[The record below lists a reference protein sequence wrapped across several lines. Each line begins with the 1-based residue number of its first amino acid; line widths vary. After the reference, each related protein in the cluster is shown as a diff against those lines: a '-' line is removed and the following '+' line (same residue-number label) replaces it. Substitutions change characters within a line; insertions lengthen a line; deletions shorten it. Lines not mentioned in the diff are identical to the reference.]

1 MSTRRS
7 PGFAPA
13 VGALA
18 LLLLA
23 ACGDNGTAPAPAP
36 ATTLAFRPVADGPVR
51 TTLPAVAVE
60 IDNASGGLVNAT
72 NPVTLALGNNP
83 GYLILHASGA
93 AANDRIIELVDP
105 VSAVVLP
112 TLQNNEGST
121 EMLALE
127 YDPVANVVY
136 GTDKSQILWGLDPV
150 TGHRTQVGT
159 MTVSY
164 VKGIALEPGTGG
176 RLLGVT
182 VNNADLYSINRATA
196 DVTTLGTLTISGD
209 VVDWCNGLARDP
221 TSGTVYAVA
230 TLGSNVGNERTLTL
244 LDATALTLTSVG
256 VLSEDGV
263 AGITFLHDGTLI
275 AVTGD
280 GATNPEELWS
290 VDKATG
296 VMTLIM
302 PLGNGANGEA
312 ITAVPAQL
320 SGTLTVA
327 AVGGVASFSD
337 LQISAPG
344 TGYTLTA
351 SAPGLSG
358 ATSAGFAITP

>member
-1 MSTRRS
+1 MRS
-7 PGFAPA
+7 CRSQGFAPA
-13 VGALA
+13 AGALA
-18 LLLLA
+18 LLLVA
-23 ACGDNGTAPAPAP
+23 ACGDNGTAPAPA
-36 ATTLAFRPVADGPVR
+36 TSLAFRPVADGPVR
-51 TTLPAVAVE
+51 TTLAAVAVE
-60 IDNASGGLVNAT
+60 IHNASGGLVNAT

-83 GYLILHASGA
+83 GYLIFHASGFA
-93 AANDRIIELVDP
+93 DGDRIIELVDP
-105 VSAVVLP
+105 VSTLVLP
-112 TLQNNEGST
+112 TLQNNEGAS

-136 GTDKSQILWGLDPV
+136 GTDKDQILWGLDPV
-150 TGHRTQVGT
+150 TGHRTQVGP

-164 VKGIALEPGTGG
+164 VKGIALEAGTGG
-176 RLLGVT
+176 RLLGVSSGST
-182 VNNADLYSINRATA
+182 DLYSIDRATA
-196 DVTTLGTLTISGD
+196 GATTLGALTISGD
-209 VVDWCNGLARDP
+209 VVNYLNGLAVDP

-230 TLGSNVGNERTLTL
+230 TLGSNTGLERTLTL
-244 LDATALTLTSVG
+244 LDANALTLTSVA

-263 AGITFLHDGTLI
+263 AGITFLQDGTLI

-280 GATNPEELWS
+280 GATNPSELWS

-296 VMTLIM
+296 AMTLIM
-302 PLGNGANGEA
+302 ALGHGANGEA
-312 ITAVPAQL
+312 VTAVPAAL
-320 SGTLTVA
+320 SGTLTVP

-351 SAPGLSG
+351 SASGLSG